1 MSALLILGGVLILLG
16 ILVVAIFLLGGI
28 VSFAKH
34 SDSSG
39 ILIAGMGFTMMIAGA
54 LIILGVFGYGIW
66 LARLC
71 GGDLCGRQ
79 ALPSHRALLARVS
92 RQRVALFRAPA
103 LPAEPRRGGVRMHAG
118 GVPDDRRRDA
128 RRCSG
133 AGQVAP
139 SIHAPSAPHA
149 VALRG
154 LIWRGVSDCSDFS
167 TPPSPSLFRLSLS
180 LSLY

>member
-66 LARLC
+66 LERKGDKGVPMMLSPVYVVATYAVDKHSQATVPYWREYPAEELRFFVRLRFLPNRKEEEYEC
-71 GGDLCGRQ
+71 TQEVFQTIGDGMQGDAVVQGRWLRQFTPQLRPTQSLYGDLYG
-79 ALPSHRALLARVS
+79 
-92 RQRVALFRAPA
+92 
-103 LPAEPRRGGVRMHAG
+103 EG
-118 GVPDDRRRDA
+118 
-128 RRCSG
+128 
-133 AGQVAP
+133 
-139 SIHAPSAPHA
+139 
-149 VALRG
+149 
-154 LIWRGVSDCSDFS
+154 
-167 TPPSPSLFRLSLS
+167 
-180 LSLY
+180 